1 MGGVGGGVQ
10 QVTFLDVLY
19 AIEPSLEVAVAAG
32 LSRAITCINHG
43 RPKLTYFHQNKI
55 NLSIRL
61 DKVFI
66 IVSTNGMQTGK
77 LLFIFRC

>member
-1 MGGVGGGVQ
+1 M
-10 QVTFLDVLY
+10 TFLDILY
-19 AIEPSLEVAVAAG
+19 LIEPSSEVAVAAG
-32 LSRAITCINHG
+32 LSRVITCINHG

-66 IVSTNGMQTGK
+66 IACTNGMQTGK
-77 LLFIFRC
+77 LLFYFSLLALIDWIIL